1 MQAACP
7 GCAAWDARARIARAC
22 PHCAARAMGDSIASD
37 IIIAGIVLAIALVIG
52 AVILSAGFK
61 PFAETIA
68 LRVQAVLAA
77 QAKVKAQL

>member
-1 MQAACP
+1 
-7 GCAAWDARARIARAC
+7 
-22 PHCAARAMGDSIASD
+22 MGDSIASD